1 MHVGVDTLFLIPEG
15 VGGSETYLR
24 NVLRELSAREERITY
39 TLFTNRENTGTF
51 EVNAAA
57 DFREVRCA
65 INAVH
70 RPARLL
76 YEYGVLP
83 RRVRRGGIDVL
94 FCPGFTT
101 PTGRGYASVAAIL
114 DMRHIDLPESFSP
127 LFLAIHARLTRH
139 AARSSTQI
147 LTLSEHAKR
156 RIVEVYNVPPEKVT
170 VSHLAA
176 EPIYLAP
183 IADSEVARVRS
194 AYGLY
199 RPYILSVATL
209 HPHKNL
215 DTLIEAFA
223 ALRAT
228 SDTATQLALVGLRG
242 TAATAL
248 REKVRA
254 AGLEGEV
261 VLTGWV
267 PDADLP
273 ALYRGAEVFVLPSRY
288 EGFGIPVLEAMAS
301 GVPVITTTAASL
313 PEVAGDAAL
322 LFDPGDKAALIA
334 TLRSVLADSLLRQE
348 LIRRGYKRAQ
358 KFTWSG
364 TAQRTLEA
372 LQYAACTRF
381 PPSTSRAFI
390 AKEGSKR

>member
-24 NVLRELSAREERITY
+24 NVLRELSERDEQIAY
-39 TLFTNRENTGTF
+39 TLFTNRENAGTF
-51 EVNAAA
+51 EVNTAA
-57 DFREVRCA
+57 DFRELHCP
-65 INAVH
+65 INATN

-76 YEYGVLP
+76 YEYAVLP
-83 RRVRRGGIDVL
+83 RKVRRQNVDVL
-94 FCPGFTT
+94 FAPGFTT
-101 PTGRGYASVAAIL
+101 PTSAGYASVAAIL

-127 LFLAIHARLTRH
+127 LFLAIHSRLTRH
-139 AARSSTQI
+139 AACSSTQI

-176 EPIYLAP
+176 EPIYFAP
-183 IADSEVARVRS
+183 IPDSDVARIRQ
-194 AYGLY
+194 AYGLH
-199 RPYILSVATL
+199 RPYVLSVATL

-223 ALRAT
+223 ALRKT
-228 SDTATQLALVGLRG
+228 SNVATQLALVGLRG
-242 TAATAL
+242 TAANAL

-273 ALYRGAEVFVLPSRY
+273 ALYRGADVFVLPSRY

-313 PEVAGDAAL
+313 PEVAGGAAL
-322 LFDPGDKAALIA
+322 LFDPDDRSALIA
-334 TLRSVLADSLLRQE
+334 ALQQTLDDDLLRRD
-348 LIRRGYKRAQ
+348 LIGRGHEQARQ
-358 KFTWSG
+358 FTWQA
-364 TAQRTLEA
+364 TAQSTLKA
-372 LQYAACTRF
+372 LQKAA
-381 PPSTSRAFI
+381 
-390 AKEGSKR
+390 GSGRIPDDRRTTW

>member
-24 NVLRELSAREERITY
+24 NVLRELSARDERITY
-39 TLFTNRENTGTF
+39 TLFTNRENAGTF
-51 EVNAAA
+51 EVDAAA
-57 DFREVRCA
+57 DFREMPCA
-65 INAVH
+65 INAVN

-83 RRVRRGGIDVL
+83 RRVRRAGVDVL
-94 FCPGFTT
+94 FAPGFTT
-101 PTGRGYASVAAIL
+101 PTNPGYASVAAIL
-114 DMRHIDLPESFSP
+114 DMRHIDLPKSFTP
-127 LFLAIHARLTRH
+127 LFHAIHARLTRH

-156 RIVEVYNVPPEKVT
+156 RIVEVYKVPPEKVT

-176 EPIYLAP
+176 EPIYFAP
-183 IADSEVARVRS
+183 IADAEVARVRET
-194 AYGLY
+194 YGLH

-228 SDTATQLALVGLRG
+228 SDTATQLALVGLQG
-242 TAATAL
+242 EAATAL

-254 AGLEGEV
+254 AGLAGEV

-273 ALYRGAEVFVLPSRY
+273 ALYRGAKVFVLPSRY

-322 LFDPGDKAALIA
+322 LFDPNDTMALIVA
-334 TLRSVLADSLLRQE
+334 LRRVLTDTTLRQTLIVRGHERARQ
-348 LIRRGYKRAQ
+348 
-358 KFTWSG
+358 FTWRA

-372 LQYAACTRF
+372 LQGAVHRHARF
-381 PPSTSRAFI
+381 RKSQRI
-390 AKEGSKR
+390 HQ